1 MTRVLL
7 FPVPLPVFCVLRVCV
22 CELVRLASH
31 ARAAVLVGEA
41 SHGTDEF
48 YAGRAALT
56 RGLVGAWGE
65 APAALVLELGA
76 APAARLDAFVQG
88 TVAALEWDARFPA
101 WLWNNAPTR
110 RLLAWLR
117 RQRAQ
122 GRRLAVVGMDL
133 YQDDESRRYLR
144 DHNVVEPRFESR
156 DEWLNALVV
165 QHAADYKASG
175 NSWNVRDSHMHEV
188 VQYMLMQGYRVIM
201 HAHNSHVLDA
211 RAHSRA
217 ERGEVSAIVSFTD
230 SLTHK
235 ASG

>member
-1 MTRVLL
+1 MYENCGPWY
-7 FPVPLPVFCVLRVCV
+7 FPWSRQCLTGYEARDNY
-22 CELVRLASH
+22 EL
-31 ARAAVLVGEA
+31 
-41 SHGTDEF
+41 
-48 YAGRAALT
+48 
-56 RGLVGAWGE
+56 
-65 APAALVLELGA
+65 
-76 APAARLDAFVQG
+76 
-88 TVAALEWDARFPA
+88 
-101 WLWNNAPTR
+101 
-110 RLLAWLR
+110 
-117 RQRAQ
+117 
-122 GRRLAVVGMDL
+122 L

-217 ERGEVSAIVSFTD
+217 ERGEVLAIVSFTD